1 MSKGLY
7 VFILQADILLT
18 VVRIQELQVLKNV
31 KLKVKTTTC
40 LVK

>member
-31 KLKVKTTTC
+31 LS
-40 LVK
+40 

>member
-7 VFILQADILLT
+7 VFIIQADILLT

-31 KLKVKTTTC
+31 LS
-40 LVK
+40 